1 MQNMRAPLEKRKV
14 IEFKDLG
21 KGLRCWREILA
32 VLFYP
37 RGIFSRTFMNFF
49 KVGPVTKGLR

>member
-1 MQNMRAPLEKRKV
+1 MQNMRAPLEKLKI

-32 VLFYP
+32 VFYTTLEES
-37 RGIFSRTFMNFF
+37 FLAELSLKN
-49 KVGPVTKGLR
+49 V